1 MKIQLKNLKPEETA
15 LFQIKMKEA
24 FEQGLID
31 RLGSAD
37 AGPVPPED
45 EADHALSD
53 ESMDVFII
61 TADGIP
67 AGGTVIKRE
76 ADGKYSLDLLFI
88 FREFLNKKIGF
99 AAWQAIENH
108 YPDAE
113 IWETCTP
120 YFERRNIHFYLNKC
134 GFQIVEFFSE
144 YHREEHDITDEFK
157 DIRFS
162 GFFRFEK
169 KMKR

>member
-1 MKIQLKNLKPEETA
+1 MPDRSRRKMRPITLFRMKAWMFSSSRRTA
-15 LFQIKMKEA
+15 FPRAERSSN
-24 FEQGLID
+24 G
-31 RLGSAD
+31 
-37 AGPVPPED
+37 
-45 EADHALSD
+45 
-53 ESMDVFII
+53 
-61 TADGIP
+61 
-67 AGGTVIKRE
+67 KRTE
-76 ADGKYSLDLLFI
+76 NIRWTCCSYSGNFSI
-88 FREFLNKKIGF
+88 KKIGF

-144 YHREEHDITDEFK
+144 YHREKHDITDEFK

>member
-88 FREFLNKKIGF
+88 FREFLNKKNRLRRVAGDRKPLPGCGNLGNLHPVF
-99 AAWQAIENH
+99 RAAQH
-108 YPDAE
+108 S
-113 IWETCTP
+113 
-120 YFERRNIHFYLNKC
+120 FL
-134 GFQIVEFFSE
+134 SE
-144 YHREEHDITDEFK
+144 QMRISDRGVLQRISPGEA
-157 DIRFS
+157 
-162 GFFRFEK
+162 
-169 KMKR
+169 